1 MKALQD
7 FVSKEPR
14 KYSFQM
20 GKEVA
25 SALSG
30 FIAGAI
36 VASIIWL
43 AAWYLV
49 LVQ

>member
-1 MKALQD
+1 MSVAD
-7 FVSKEPR
+7 EFVSKEER
-14 KYSFQM
+14 HFAFQI
-20 GKEVA
+20 GKDVA

-30 FIAGAI
+30 FLAGAI

-49 LVQ
+49 LAR